1 MMIRI
6 GKKNEG
12 ISITFELRGID
23 KYMANSIWL
32 RLHPIDIKRA
42 TEETGHNLFVWK
54 DGLACEIK
62 RTEKNNY
69 VVWCGREIK

>member
-1 MMIRI
+1 MIALY
-6 GKKNEG
+6 GTEEPMN
-12 ISITFELRGID
+12 ITFRTRGID

-32 RLHPIDIKRA
+32 RLNPIDIKRA

-62 RTEKNNY
+62 KAGKNNY
-69 VVWCGREIK
+69 VVWCGRETK